1 MHGRGLAGTL
11 KRTVGKGMSRMN
23 ATSAPPEREQSSRRV
38 AELVA
43 RVAIVLAIASA
54 VTLAAMVLIGFDSG
68 WALVAGGEAAMA
80 LALLSQT

>member
-1 MHGRGLAGTL
+1 
-11 KRTVGKGMSRMN
+11 MN
-23 ATSAPPEREQSSRRV
+23 VTPAPPEREQSSRRV

-43 RVAIVLAIASA
+43 RVAIVLLAIASA